1 MDMRDKLEQKKK
13 LLEKFL
19 EFTKEQTRVIEN
31 RNYEQLFYILNEKQ
45 SIIEQVNLIDA
56 EIKAFGETEI
66 PRDLE
71 EDIKNILSEAIARDE
86 QNKELIQQNK
96 AEIVEKIRNT
106 SKKKKTH
113 SLYRGKHVA
122 IEGVLLD
129 KKG

>member
-1 MDMRDKLEQKKK
+1 MRDKFEQKKK

-19 EFTKEQTRVIEN
+19 EFTNEQTRVIEN

-56 EIKAFGETEI
+56 EIKAFGETEV

-96 AEIVEKIRNT
+96 AEIVEKIRNI

>member
-1 MDMRDKLEQKKK
+1 MDMRDKFEQKKK

-19 EFTKEQTRVIEN
+19 EFTNEQTRVIEN

-56 EIKAFGETEI
+56 EIKAFGETEV

-96 AEIVEKIRNT
+96 AEIVEKIRNI